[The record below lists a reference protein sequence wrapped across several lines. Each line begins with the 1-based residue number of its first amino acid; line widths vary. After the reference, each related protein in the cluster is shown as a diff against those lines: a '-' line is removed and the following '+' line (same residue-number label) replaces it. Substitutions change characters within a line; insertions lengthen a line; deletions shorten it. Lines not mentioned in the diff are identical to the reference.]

1 MPSKDRI
8 PPPPDNNYESGGLI
22 QSPDISE
29 KGKPTQKSIRDTDM
43 AKDVIKTVIAA
54 GRNRAIVNSRI
65 LAKYNAE
72 RPYDSCKLEAEGLGW
87 RSNFTTKPLPGMIEK
102 VSPRFVEAIQGLKY
116 FTNSTLSDKWQN
128 NVEKSEKFQA
138 VITKT
143 IRSRKGFR
151 TLLEDIAFGNA
162 LFGSAVVSWLDE
174 FTWFPKHFGQDEA
187 FLPDGTKQSPEFCQL
202 LVLKEMF
209 LPHELF
215 SHIEDRDAADM
226 AGWNIKNTIDAINKA
241 SPSQIRDALSVGG
254 TTETFYQNAQ
264 RELTL
269 GASYM
274 AGASVIAVWSLFAR
288 EVDGKVSHY
297 RLAGDEMLEI
307 FEKDDRFKSMEEC
320 VSFFAYQKGNGTMQ
334 GSKGVGREIY
344 ELAGMIDRTRNE
356 IVDRS
361 IMSGKTLIQGD
372 PKRIHT
378 FKMSIIGATAI
389 IPEGWNVL
397 EQKIDGNIEP
407 FLKLDAYFGMLVDQL
422 IGSTS
427 PRNFGGERV
436 TAAEVNLF
444 AAREEEGKDIR
455 ISRFVEQ
462 FVDVVSTMQR
472 RICDTD
478 TIDDDAKAAQKELLE
493 FMTRAEIKELVEK
506 PVAGTVRD
514 LTPQQRQLIVAVA
527 NEKKGNPLYNA
538 RQLEVE
544 DLTSRLGAD
553 FAKRVLLPTED
564 PTEEAEQ
571 TRFQNLEIV
580 LLSSGQPVPVS
591 ARDNHLIHL
600 KTIGPVAEQA
610 AGQILQ
616 GQSDTAVL
624 EAMLAHITEHTN
636 RAQEAG
642 APEEELKPYLELV
655 KKAGEAMA
663 QLKSLDSDA
672 AALAAEGE
680 AAAAE
685 EAGMAAMPPEQI

>member
-1 MPSKDRI
+1 MPKDRI

-29 KGKPTQKSIRDTDM
+29 KGKPTQHSIRDVEM

-128 NVEKSEKFQA
+128 SVEKSEKFQA
-138 VITKT
+138 IITRT
-143 IRSRKGFR
+143 IRARKGFR

-187 FLPDGTKQSPEFCQL
+187 FLPDGTKQSPEHCQL
-202 LVLKEMF
+202 VVLKEMF

-215 SHIEDRDAADM
+215 AHIKDRDAAKM
-226 AGWNIKNTIDAINKA
+226 AGWNITNVIEAVNKA

-297 RLAGDEMLEI
+297 RLAGDDMLEI
-307 FEKDDRFKSMEEC
+307 FEKDDRFKSMEDC

-361 IMSGKTLIQGD
+361 IMSGKTLVQGD

-462 FVDVVSTMQR
+462 FVDVVGTMQR
-472 RICDTD
+472 RICDPDTD
-478 TIDDDAKAAQKELLE
+478 DDDAKAARKELLE
-493 FMTRAEIKELVEK
+493 HMTSEEITELVDK

-553 FAKRVLLPTED
+553 FAKRVLLPVED

-591 ARDNHLIHL
+591 PRDNHIIHL

-610 AGQILQ
+610 AGQIMS

-655 KKAGEAMA
+655 KKTGEAMA
-663 QLKSLDSDA
+663 QLKALDSDA

-680 AAAAE
+680 QAAAE

>member
-1 MPSKDRI
+1 MPKDRI
-8 PPPPDNNYESGGLI
+8 PPPPNNDYESGGLI
-22 QSPDISE
+22 QSPDITE
-29 KGKPTQKSIRDTDM
+29 KGKPTQDSIRDVDM
-43 AKDVIKTVIAA
+43 ARDVIRTVIAA

-116 FTNSTLSDKWQN
+116 FTNSTLSDKSQN
-128 NVEKSEKFQA
+128 SVEKSEKFQS

-162 LFGSAVVSWLDE
+162 LFGSAVVCWLDE
-174 FTWFPKHFGQDEA
+174 FTWFPKHFGHDEA
-187 FLPDGTKQSPEFCQL
+187 FLPDGTKQSPEHCQL

-209 LPHELF
+209 MPHELF
-215 SHIEDRDAADM
+215 AHINDREAAEM
-226 AGWNIKNTIDAINKA
+226 AGWNIGNTIEAINKA
-241 SPSQIRDALSVGG
+241 SPDQIRDSLSVGG

-297 RLAGDEMLEI
+297 RLAGDQMLEI
-307 FEKDDRFKSMEEC
+307 FEKDDRFPSMEDC

-378 FKMSIIGATAI
+378 FKMSIVGATAI

-478 TIDDDAKAAQKELLE
+478 TVDEDAKAARKELLE
-493 FMTRAEIKELVEK
+493 SMSAEEITELVNK

-527 NEKKGNPLYNA
+527 NEKKGNPLYNQ

-544 DLTSRLGAD
+544 DITARLGAD
-553 FAKRVLLPTED
+553 FTGRVLLPVED
-564 PTEEAEQ
+564 PTEQAEQ
-571 TRFQNLEIV
+571 TRLQLLEIV
-580 LLSSGQPVPVS
+580 LLSQAQPVPVS
-591 ARDNHLIHL
+591 PRDNHVTHL
-600 KTIGPVAEQA
+600 QTIAPVAEQA
-610 AGQILQ
+610 AQQIMS

-642 APEEELKPYLELV
+642 APEEEIKPYLELV
-655 KKAGEAMA
+655 KNATKAIA
-663 QLKSLDSDA
+663 QLKDLDAQA
-672 AALAAEGE
+672 AALAAQGE
-680 AAAAE
+680 AHAAE
-685 EAGMAAMPPEQI
+685 EAGLPPEQI

>member
-1 MPSKDRI
+1 MPKASI
-8 PPPPDNNYESGGLI
+8 APPPNNDYESGGLI
-22 QSPDISE
+22 QSPDITE
-29 KGKPTQKSIRDTDM
+29 GGKPTEHSIRDVDM
-43 AKDVIKTVIAA
+43 ARDVIRTVIAA

-128 NVEKSEKFQA
+128 SVEKSEKFQSI
-138 VITKT
+138 ITKT

-151 TLLEDIAFGNA
+151 TLLEDIAFGNS
-162 LFGSAVVSWLDE
+162 LFGSAVVCWLDE

-187 FLPDGTKQSPEFCQL
+187 FLPDGTKQEPEHCQL

-209 LPHELF
+209 MPHELF
-215 SHIEDRDAADM
+215 AHIKDREAAKA
-226 AGWNIKNTIDAINKA
+226 AGWNITNTIEAVNKA
-241 SPSQIRDALSVGG
+241 SPSQIRDALNVGG
-254 TTETFYQNAQ
+254 TQETFYQNAQ

-297 RLAGDEMLEI
+297 RLAGDAMLEI
-307 FEKDDRFKSMEEC
+307 FEKDDRFKSMEDC
-320 VSFFAYQKGNGTMQ
+320 TSFFAYQKGNGTMQ

-378 FKMSIIGATAI
+378 FKMSIVGATAI

-462 FVDVVSTMQR
+462 FVDVVGTMQR

-478 TIDDDAKAAQKELLE
+478 TVDEDAKAARKELLE
-493 FMTRAEIKELVEK
+493 FMTSEEIDELVGK

-527 NEKKGNPLYNA
+527 NEKKGNPLYNQ

-544 DLTSRLGAD
+544 DLTARIGMD
-553 FAKRVLLPTED
+553 FAVRVLLPIED
-564 PTEEAEQ
+564 PTESAEQ
-571 TRFQNLEIV
+571 TRLQLMEIV
-580 LLSSGQPVPVS
+580 LLSQAQPVPVS
-591 ARDNHLIHL
+591 PRDNHLIHL
-600 KTIGPVAEQA
+600 QNLAPVAEQA
-610 AGQILQ
+610 AQQIMS

-642 APEEELKPYLELV
+642 APEEQVKPFVDLV
-655 KKAGEAMA
+655 RKAGDAINK
-663 QLKSLDSDA
+663 LKALDADA
-672 AALAAEGE
+672 AALSAETE

-685 EAGMAAMPPEQI
+685 EAGMAAMPADQI